1 MSLISSKSSAPASLA
16 NPSRRRAKLAFW
28 AGFATFFVLFFL
40 GMNLSESLGT
50 VIFLALEL
58 PMLGLICVLMRR
70 TRKFGF
76 GLLAASAIFFGTA
89 LATCGRVFEI
99 K

>member
-1 MSLISSKSSAPASLA
+1 MPLISSNSTVSISPAKP
-16 NPSRRRAKLAFW
+16 NPRRAKLAFW
-28 AGFATFFVLFFL
+28 AGFATFFGLFFL
-40 GMNLSESLGT
+40 GLNLSEGLGT
-50 VIFLALEL
+50 VIFLAVEL

>member
-1 MSLISSKSSAPASLA
+1 MPSISNKTPLSASPA
-16 NPSRRRAKLAFW
+16 NPNPNRAKLAFW
-28 AGFATFFVLFFL
+28 AGFASFFVLFFL

-50 VIFLALEL
+50 VIFLAVDL
-58 PMLGLICVLMRR
+58 PMLGLICVLTRR
-70 TRKFGF
+70 ARKFGF
-76 GLLAASAIFFGTA
+76 GLLAASAIFFATA